1 MSYYPIM
8 LDVKGKRCVVIGGGQ
23 VALRKAQSLLECG
36 AAVEVIS
43 PELCPGLEELASNG
57 SVKAV
62 LRPYR
67 RGDIKGAALVIA
79 AADDGEVNK
88 SVSQEAAE
96 SGIPVN
102 VVDVPNLSSFIVPSS
117 LRRGD
122 LTIAVSTNG
131 KSPALARR
139 IRAEMEESMGEEY
152 SLLASLAEEV
162 RSELKREGVAVPA
175 EAWQQAL
182 DLDALLGLLRSGR
195 RDEARQR
202 LSESLRKHG

>member
-1 MSYYPIM
+1 M
-8 LDVKGKRCVVIGGGQ
+8 LDVKGKRCVVVGGGT

-36 AAVEVIS
+36 AAVEIIS
-43 PELCPGLEELASNG
+43 PELCPGLEELVSSG

-67 RGDIKGAALVIA
+67 RSVIKGAALVVA
-79 AADDGEVNK
+79 AADDGEVNR
-88 SVSQEAAE
+88 SVSEEAAE

-102 VVDVPNLSSFIVPSS
+102 VVDVPGLSSFIVPSS

-139 IRAEMEESMGEEY
+139 IRAELEESIGEEY
-152 SLLASLAEEV
+152 SLLTSLAEEL
-162 RSELKREGVAVPA
+162 RSELKREGISVPP
-175 EAWQQAL
+175 EAWQEAL
-182 DLDALLGLLRSGR
+182 ELDALLDLLRSGR

>member
-8 LDVKGKRCVVIGGGQ
+8 LDVKDKRCVVIGGGQ

-43 PELCPGLEELASNG
+43 PELCPELEELVSGG
-57 SVKAV
+57 SVKAA

-67 RGDIKGAALVIA
+67 RGDLKGAALVIA
-79 AADDGEVNK
+79 AADDGEVNR
-88 SVSQEAAE
+88 SVSGEATE

-102 VVDVPNLSSFIVPSS
+102 VVDVPGLSSFIVPSS

-122 LTIAVSTNG
+122 LTVAVSTGG

-139 IRAEMEESMGEEY
+139 IRAELEKSMGEEY

-162 RSELKREGVAVPA
+162 RSELKREGVTVPA

-182 DLDALLGLLRSGR
+182 DLDTLLGLLRSGR
-195 RDEARQR
+195 GDEARQR

>member
-8 LDVKGKRCVVIGGGQ
+8 LDVKGKRCVVIGGGP

-43 PELCPGLEELASNG
+43 PELCSELEELAANG

-62 LRPYR
+62 RRPYR
-67 RGDIKGAALVIA
+67 RGDLRGAALVIA
-79 AADDGEVNK
+79 AADDGEVNR
-88 SVSQEAAE
+88 SVSQEASE
-96 SGIPVN
+96 SGILVN
-102 VVDVPNLSSFIVPSS
+102 VVDVPGLSSFIVPSS

-122 LTIAVSTNG
+122 MTLSVSTNG

-139 IRAEMEESMGEEY
+139 IRAELEESIGEEY

-162 RSELKREGVAVPA
+162 RSELKQDGVTVPA

-182 DLDALLGLLRSGR
+182 DLDTLLGLLRSGR
-195 RDEARQR
+195 REEAKQR